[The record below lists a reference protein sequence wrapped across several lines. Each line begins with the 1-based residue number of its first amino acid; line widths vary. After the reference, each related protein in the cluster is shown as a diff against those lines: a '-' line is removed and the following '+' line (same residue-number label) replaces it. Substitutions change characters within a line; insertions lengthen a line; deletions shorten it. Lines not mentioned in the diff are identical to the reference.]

1 MRQVFGG
8 APSGFAVA
16 LSPARPASAR
26 ATQSRDARSRVC
38 RWNEQQQ
45 TEQPESQEKFPVQM
59 HISNEMVRLYKEQ
72 FGRGPTKARTNWA
85 GPDVVVTVLEDTLT
99 PAERNLVKLGEHQ
112 RLRDLRMFFQ
122 YAAVAE
128 FCEPVE
134 RLTGR
139 KVRAF
144 HSSIDTKADGM
155 AVELF
160 VLHPE
165 GYTGTSRA
173 SDLAG

>member
-1 MRQVFGG
+1 MQM
-8 APSGFAVA
+8 
-16 LSPARPASAR
+16 
-26 ATQSRDARSRVC
+26 DA
-38 RWNEQQQ
+38 QQQ
-45 TEQPESQEKFPVQM
+45 QEREQPAAATFSVQM
-59 HISNEMVRLYKEQ
+59 QISNEMVRLYKEQ

-85 GPDVVVTVLEDTLT
+85 GPNAVVTVLEDTLT
-99 PAERNLVKLGEHQ
+99 PAERNLVKMGEHQ

-122 YAAVAE
+122 YASVRE

-144 HSSIDTKADGM
+144 HSSVDTEVDGM
-155 AVELF
+155 AVEVF

-165 GYTGTSRA
+165 GYDGPSRA
-173 SDLAG
+173 EFAEA

>member
-1 MRQVFGG
+1 MG
-8 APSGFAVA
+8 
-16 LSPARPASAR
+16 
-26 ATQSRDARSRVC
+26 TD
-38 RWNEQQQ
+38 EQQPDDQQ
-45 TEQPESQEKFPVQM
+45 TTHEKFSVQM
-59 HISNEMVRLYKEQ
+59 QISNEMVRLYKEQ

-85 GPDVVVTVLEDTLT
+85 GPDTLITVLEDTLT

-122 YAAVAE
+122 YASVRE

-139 KVRAF
+139 RVRAF
-144 HSSIDTKADGM
+144 HSSIDTQVDGM
-155 AVELF
+155 STEVF

-165 GYTGTSRA
+165 GYEGPSR
-173 SDLAG
+173 SELAET

>member
-1 MRQVFGG
+1 METDERQGY
-8 APSGFAVA
+8 
-16 LSPARPASAR
+16 
-26 ATQSRDARSRVC
+26 
-38 RWNEQQQ
+38 
-45 TEQPESQEKFPVQM
+45 EQPGTHEKFSVQM
-59 HISNEMVRLYKEQ
+59 RISNEMVRLYKEQ

-85 GPDVVVTVLEDTLT
+85 GPDIVLTVLEETLT

-122 YAAVAE
+122 YASVKE

-144 HSSIDTKADGM
+144 HSSVDTEVDGM
-155 AVELF
+155 SVEVF

-165 GYTGTSRA
+165 GYEGPSRSA
-173 SDLAG
+173 SADT